1 MTTVDECL
9 EYAREC
15 LRWAAEAKT
24 ENERVAFFK
33 MARAW
38 TSATLLAR
46 DDDPARPQA
55 HHRGSARNSHK
66 ASPRR
71 SVTQVLP

>member
-24 ENERVAFFK
+24 EDERVAFFK
-33 MARAW
+33 MARVW
-38 TSATLLAR
+38 TSATLLAY
-46 DDDPARPQA
+46 DNDSAARPQV
-55 HHRGSARNSHK
+55 HHRSSAKNSHK
-66 ASPRR
+66 ASPDAR
-71 SVTQVLP
+71 